1 MKINLFYRFEVEIED
16 IFKVIRAKFQKFV
29 DFGSKFLLLFK
40 KNSY

>member
-29 DFGSKFLLLFK
+29 DFQFLLLFK